1 MGNWYKNIKKAR
13 FRGLTEPTMDYYSRG
28 ERPYS
33 SNYQKD
39 PRSLVTAIPEFGG
52 NSREGYPDDMN
63 SFESEPSEN
72 YKNKRTL
79 PGEPVLMD
87 DGGDGEG
94 ANKQQFVAEE
104 DKIPIGDEESRRLD
118 RGRRDKSGLPI
129 KEKNIFKK
137 VRNQSGINSLNR
149 F

>member
-1 MGNWYKNIKKAR
+1 MANWYNNIKKAR
-13 FRGLTEPTMDYYSRG
+13 FRGQTEPIMDYYNRG
-28 ERPYS
+28 ERPFS
-33 SNYQKD
+33 SDYQKD

-52 NSREGYPDDMN
+52 NSRNGYPDGMN
-63 SFESEPSEN
+63 SFDSKPSEN

-94 ANKQQFVAEE
+94 VNKQQYVPEE

-118 RGRRDKSGLPI
+118 RGRRNTSGLPI
-129 KEKNIFKK
+129 KEKSIYKK
-137 VRNQSGINSLNR
+137 VRNQSVINSLNR